1 MSKKMVLK
9 KVWIDEDYSEGIA
22 WYSRLWD
29 IPESELMRRALTA
42 LATSGIPTER
52 LLTQADRERMHRN
65 LLKRWEEGQT
75 FPSPSGEPVMDRKSL
90 NEERINRISG

>member
-1 MSKKMVLK
+1 MGKMALK
-9 KVWIDEDYSEGIA
+9 KVWIDEDYSEGIG
-22 WYSRLWD
+22 WHSRLWD

-52 LLTQADRERMHRN
+52 LLTKADRERMHRN

-75 FPSPSGEPVMDRKSL
+75 FAPSPNGEPVMDREAL
-90 NEERINRISG
+90 NRRDMR